1 MNWYDPDNV
10 EYNRFVNLDGVED
23 KILYYLISEKYREY
37 SLEHMKEIGITWL

>member
-23 KILYYLISEKYREY
+23 KILYYLISEKSNYIKLY
-37 SLEHMKEIGITWL
+37 LILLSVI